1 MNYQAIRAAIENP
14 LLSAFG
20 ALVPAVPV
28 YFDNITA
35 VPPNTTTE
43 YVRVNITFG
52 ITNEPTLTSSVDNA
66 RGALIIR
73 IFTEKGRGP
82 ARNQVLLTTA
92 VNVLETLNNTA
103 KTNSGTF
110 MRLGEINGPTFSSTE
125 ESPHFVG
132 RIDTSWVRQSLPED
146 CCYSVISRAVPAP
159 LSIPLVSPY
168 GHHCS
173 VRHVRRSVLQT
184 RWHHRHLR

>member
-1 MNYQAIRAAIENP
+1 MNYQAIRAAVENP
-14 LLSAFG
+14 ILTAFS
-20 ALVPAVPV
+20 ALVPPVPV

-43 YVRVNITFG
+43 YVRVNVTFG

-66 RGALIIR
+66 RGAIVIR

-82 ARNQVLLTTA
+82 SRNQTLLTTA

-103 KTNSGTF
+103 KTTSGVF
-110 MRLGEINGPTFSSTE
+110 FRIGEINGPTFSSTE

-132 RIDTSWVRQSLPED
+132 RIDTSYVAT
-146 CCYSVISRAVPAP
+146 V
-159 LSIPLVSPY
+159 LS
-168 GHHCS
+168 
-173 VRHVRRSVLQT
+173 
-184 RWHHRHLR
+184 

>member
-1 MNYQAIRAAIENP
+1 MNYQAIRASIENP

-28 YFDNITA
+28 FFDNITA
-35 VPPNTTTE
+35 VPANTTTE

-82 ARNQVLLTTA
+82 ARNQTLLTTA
-92 VNVLETLNNTA
+92 VNVLETLNSTA
-103 KTNSGTF
+103 KPATGTF
-110 MRLGEINGPTFSSTE
+110 MRIGEINGPTFSSTE

-132 RIDTSWVRQSLPED
+132 RIDTGWTATV
-146 CCYSVISRAVPAP
+146 
-159 LSIPLVSPY
+159 LS
-168 GHHCS
+168 
-173 VRHVRRSVLQT
+173 
-184 RWHHRHLR
+184 